1 MSTRD
6 VTFTADE
13 RRMLLRWA
21 DSEWKIAD
29 EKRMVVSDRLAA
41 TYLAEQQMIELIQ
54 EKLR

>member
-13 RRMLLRWA
+13 RQLLLKLA
-21 DSEWKIAD
+21 DGEWQILD
-29 EKRMVVSDRLAA
+29 EKRMLASDRLAA
-41 TYLAEQQMIELIQ
+41 TYLAEQQAIELIQ

>member
-13 RRMLLRWA
+13 RRLLLKLA
-21 DSEWKIAD
+21 DGEWQILD
-29 EKRMVVSDRLAA
+29 EKRMLASDRLAA